1 MRNSIDHAVVKRIEK
16 MKKSK
21 YTTHLDGRDEKG
33 RFIQPYNP
41 ETGETGERIYF
52 SEPQEIMKIQ
62 DIFVTGGS
70 IFMNGNVVVCGKLE
84 SDIKLGDKIRI
95 KETGK
100 TYNISSILI
109 KGKKLNRA
117 KEGDSVGLELKFAT
131 KNSVKRGMTI
141 I

>member
-84 SDIKLGDKIRI
+84 SYIKRGDKIRI
-95 KETGK
+95 KET
-100 TYNISSILI
+100 
-109 KGKKLNRA
+109 
-117 KEGDSVGLELKFAT
+117 
-131 KNSVKRGMTI
+131 
-141 I
+141 

>member
-1 MRNSIDHAVVKRIEK
+1 MIYSVTRLFS
-16 MKKSK
+16 KKEEYLNGK
-21 YTTHLDGRDEKG
+21 
-33 RFIQPYNP
+33 
-41 ETGETGERIYF
+41 ETGERIYF

-70 IFMNGNVVVCGKLE
+70 IFMNGNVVICGKLE

-109 KGKKLNRA
+109 KGKKLNEA

>member
-109 KGKKLNRA
+109 KGKKLNGA

-131 KNSVKRGMTI
+131 KNSIKRGMTI

>member
-1 MRNSIDHAVVKRIEK
+1 MIYSITRLFS
-16 MKKSK
+16 KKEEYLNGK
-21 YTTHLDGRDEKG
+21 ENWRKD
-33 RFIQPYNP
+33 
-41 ETGETGERIYF
+41 IYF

-70 IFMNGNVVVCGKLE
+70 IFMNGNVVICGKLE

-109 KGKKLNRA
+109 KGKKLNGA

>member
-1 MRNSIDHAVVKRIEK
+1 

-21 YTTHLDGRDEKG
+21 YTTHLDGIDENGK

-41 ETGETGERIYF
+41 ETKETGKRIYF
-52 SEPQEIMKIQ
+52 SEPPGIMKIQ
-62 DIFVTGGS
+62 DVFVMGGS
-70 IFMNGNVVVCGKLE
+70 IFKSGNVVVCGKLE
-84 SDIKLGDKIRI
+84 SDIRLGDKIKI

-100 TYNISSILI
+100 TYSISSILI
-109 KGKKLNRA
+109 KGNKTDEA